1 MDTLSQ
7 LKNELQEEYQTTRK
21 FFEAY
26 PEGKND
32 FAPHEKSM
40 KLMPL
45 ATHIG
50 EVFGWTDTMLKTSD
64 LDFAKTDYQP
74 KKLSTKEDLLQVL
87 DENYN
92 ASNEALG
99 KANESDLNETWALKN
114 NGEEMAKWSK
124 YGSIRHSLN
133 QITHHRAQL
142 GVYYRLNDIPLPGSY
157 GPSADNPGF

>member
-45 ATHIG
+45 DPYRGSFRLGRHHA
-50 EVFGWTDTMLKTSD
+50 
-64 LDFAKTDYQP
+64 
-74 KKLSTKEDLLQVL
+74 
-87 DENYN
+87 EN
-92 ASNEALG
+92 
-99 KANESDLNETWALKN
+99 
-114 NGEEMAKWSK
+114 
-124 YGSIRHSLN
+124 I
-133 QITHHRAQL
+133 
-142 GVYYRLNDIPLPGSY
+142 
-157 GPSADNPGF
+157 